1 MINLAIHKIYKLN
14 KTYQRNFKIVDA
26 VPFCVT
32 KDIDLASE
40 VID

>member
-14 KTYQRNFKIVDA
+14 KIYNKNFKIVDA

-32 KDIDLASE
+32 KDIEIATK
-40 VID
+40 VIE